1 MKHLIVFLGLI
12 LVGCSSTQNITD
24 EQTVQQLTISKN
36 YVGLVDFYKQQVV
49 EDRND
54 WRAQQHLAEA
64 YLKNGDLESADFY
77 IQRVID
83 LSKKPTASA
92 YFIKGQV
99 LARNLNFTSSLVQY
113 HKAIDMGLDSGDVY
127 MQQGISLAQTK
138 QFSKAIDSFNQA
150 RLRGYD
156 DVAIKNN
163 IAMVRIYE
171 GDFQGAVDILLPL
184 YEQDS
189 SNELVN
195 SNLKLSAMKLDEA
208 QQEVYPV
215 VDDPIKVETFDNQ
228 ENVSLKTEEVEVTEI
243 SAEEFF
249 ASQSVLKESKR
260 STKRTYHLQL
270 GSYDNMAEA
279 LEKRNELLSTNL
291 PITILPSDLGE
302 SGTWYRL
309 LSGEFK
315 NYRQAKNFANQNQDT
330 LKDHSYFIQVIR

>member
-1 MKHLIVFLGLI
+1 MKFIIIFLGFL
-12 LVGCSSTQNITD
+12 LGGCSSTSHTTE
-24 EQTVQQLTISKN
+24 EQTVQQFTVSKN
-36 YVGLVDFYKQQVV
+36 YAGLVDFYKQKVID
-49 EDRND
+49 DRND
-54 WRAQQHLAEA
+54 WQAQQDLADA

-77 IQRVID
+77 IQRVLD

-99 LARNLNFTSSLVQY
+99 LARNLDFTNSLVQY
-113 HKAIDMGLDSGDVY
+113 SKAIDMGLDSGDVY
-127 MQQGISLAQTK
+127 MQRGISLAQTK
-138 QFSKAIDSFNQA
+138 QYSKAIDSFNQA

-171 GDFQGAVDILLPL
+171 GDFQAAVDILLPL

-195 SNLKLSAMKLDEA
+195 SNLKLSALKLDES

-228 ENVSLKTEEVEVTEI
+228 ENASLKTEEVEVTEI

-249 ASQSVLKESKR
+249 ASQPVLKESTR
-260 STKRTYHLQL
+260 SSARTYHLQL
-270 GSYDNMAEA
+270 GSYDNMPEA
-279 LEKRNELLSTNL
+279 LEKRNELLSTDL
-291 PITILPSDLGE
+291 PITIRPADLGE
-302 SGTWYRL
+302 SGTWFRL
-309 LSGEFK
+309 LSGEFSS
-315 NYRQAKNFANQNQDT
+315 YRQAKNYANQNQDT